1 MCCHNDMSNQWSDT
15 CDLPLSRKIRGQSLR
30 FWSLLVIVST
40 DHRKNMVFGPCDR
53 GDWTPIV
60 TPTDKVDADHS
71 SLRAQHAVKLGM
83 TSALQARESQP
94 LNPHEKL

>member
-1 MCCHNDMSNQWSDT
+1 
-15 CDLPLSRKIRGQSLR
+15 
-30 FWSLLVIVST
+30 
-40 DHRKNMVFGPCDR
+40 MVFGPCDR

-94 LNPHEKL
+94 LSPHEKL